1 MSGVKTSLPI
11 PVYPRWRG
19 EHWVFPKTHLRTTGL
34 SPLARG
40 TRGYGHLDVF
50 PLRFIPA
57 GAGNTQRRAG
67 GRQRLPVYPRWRG
80 EHFLAIYFL
89 LLIAGLSPLARGTR
103 GYGHLDVFPLRF
115 IPAGAGNTQR
125 RAGGRQRLP
134 VYPRWRGE
142 HFLAIYFLL
151 LIAGLSPLARGTQQT
166 QWQRRCSFRFI
177 PAGAGNTRHDTA
189 GNSLQPVYPRWRGEH
204 DNFVF
209 DLMASA
215 GLSPLARGTLLIGT
229 NPGSN
234 ARFIPAGAG
243 NTRQRYRIRDAVAVY
258 PRWRGEHWDADR
270 IESIS
275 VGLSPLARGTL

>member
-1 MSGVKTSLPI
+1 MKLTMVNLGLSPLARGTPHNVAIEVNTARFIPAGAGNTNICVMWSLMWS
-11 PVYPRWRG
+11 VYPRWRG
-19 EHWVFPKTHLRTTGL
+19 EHTNIQRSGSFHGGL

-89 LLIAGLSPLARGTR
+89 LLIAGLSPLARGT
-103 GYGHLDVFPLRF
+103 HPH
-115 IPAGAGNTQR
+115 
-125 RAGGRQRLP
+125 
-134 VYPRWRGE
+134 RW
-142 HFLAIYFLL
+142 AVDIK
-151 LIAGLSPLARGTQQT
+151 I
-166 QWQRRCSFRFI
+166 RFI

-215 GLSPLARGTLLIGT
+215 GLSPLARGTPVNDTEYGTLL
-229 NPGSN
+229 
-234 ARFIPAGAG
+234 RFIPAGAG
-243 NTRQRYRIRDAVAVY
+243 NT
-258 PRWRGEHWDADR
+258 
-270 IESIS
+270 
-275 VGLSPLARGTL
+275 GTPTG